1 MHHRHSCTHFPAFH
15 VRFFSDFYFSSL
27 PKDIRVHW
35 EFLSWGVEF
44 TLSRRL
50 GGVNG
55 GLDVALDA
63 VGRRGRLITLH
74 IVPTSDKE
82 LRWFRFR
89 EYSWR
94 KGARAPFSRFDER
107 LDYKGPQ
114 SLTGIATLQKKGGCC
129 GIPNRNPSKHAEIGG
144 PHRNPKP

>member
-1 MHHRHSCTHFPAFH
+1 M
-15 VRFFSDFYFSSL
+15 
-27 PKDIRVHW
+27 HW

-44 TLSRRL
+44 TLGRRL

-82 LRWFRFR
+82 LQWFRFR
-89 EYSWR
+89 EYSSR
-94 KGARAPFSRFDER
+94 KGAPSSRCDER
-107 LDYKGPQ
+107 LDYKGLQ
-114 SLTGIATLQKKGGCC
+114 SLTGRSPRSKKRADAASQIEIPASTQRLVDPTL
-129 GIPNRNPSKHAEIGG
+129 
-144 PHRNPKP
+144 PKFHLMSVPPRVERKVRLPLLLSFS